1 MSMWRR
7 ITKLLHLR
15 GPLSVGVMLDEL
27 TAGGQ
32 ELDAALRECIRLGTV
47 RRVDIGRYDI
57 TPMGRAYCENVV
69 ELRYRRPGGLTW
81 CATWIQP
88 LPRYAA

>member
-1 MSMWRR
+1 MWRR
-7 ITKLLHLR
+7 ITKLLHLH

-27 TAGGQ
+27 TAGSQ

-47 RRVDIGRYDI
+47 RRVDVGRYDI
-57 TPMGRAYCENVV
+57 TLMGRAWVEGAV
-69 ELRYRRPGGLTW
+69 ELRTFRPGGAAW

>member
-7 ITKLLHLR
+7 VTKLLHAR
-15 GPLSVGVMLDEL
+15 GPLSVAVMLDEL
-27 TAGGQ
+27 TAGSQ
-32 ELDAALRECIRLGTV
+32 ELDAGLREAIRMGTV
-47 RRVDIGRYDI
+47 RRVDIGRYEL
-57 TPMGRAYCENVV
+57 TLMGRAFCENVV